1 MVLHRRPQQAN
12 VFSQGLRACEKI
24 ERNAAAGVLTIR
36 RVPLAAGSAP
46 WIISAA
52 QSWRVVAAL
61 RTERRPSSPTNL
73 KQSQQQIDVFSQV
86 LRGCENIERRR
97 EDASRRSRQGAPREK
112 RGSLVS

>member
-36 RVPLAAGSAP
+36 VPLAAGSAP

-52 QSWRVVAAL
+52 QSWRVVATL

-97 EDASRRSRQGAPREK
+97 EAVSRRSRQGAPREK